1 MRDYRSLLAGD
12 PCWDATTQA
21 RYERLGE
28 AAQDRILQNR
38 EELLALCR
46 FIEANRVRS
55 YLEIGTWTGR
65 LLSALHRL
73 FAFDRV
79 AACDDGYC
87 RRFGFS
93 HHFPRDAR
101 VFLGSSRDPAFE
113 AFRASLGS
121 VDLVLIDGDH
131 GYRGVRADFEMQR
144 RHPHRFLAFHDIT
157 GANRHTR
164 GVARFWRE
172 LRGGSKVELVLPHRE
187 LGLPYSTMGIG
198 IWSASGAFRLDG
210 VLDGPPAWPPGG
222 SAEP

>member
-1 MRDYRSLLAGD
+1 MRDYRSLLAND

-46 FIEANRVRS
+46 FIEVNRVRS

-65 LLSALHRL
+65 LVSALHRL
-73 FAFDRV
+73 FAFDTV

-87 RRFGFS
+87 RRFGLD
-93 HHFPRDAR
+93 HRFPPDAR

-113 AFRASLGS
+113 AFRASLGP
-121 VDLVLIDGDH
+121 VDLVFIDGDH

-164 GVARFWRE
+164 GVARLWRE
-172 LRGGSKVELVLPHRE
+172 LPAGWKVELVLPHRE
-187 LGLPYSTMGIG
+187 LGLPHSTMGIG
-198 IWSASGAFRLDG
+198 IWSATERPCLDG
-210 VLDGPPAWPPGG
+210 VLAGPPAWPPDGG
-222 SAEP
+222 AGP